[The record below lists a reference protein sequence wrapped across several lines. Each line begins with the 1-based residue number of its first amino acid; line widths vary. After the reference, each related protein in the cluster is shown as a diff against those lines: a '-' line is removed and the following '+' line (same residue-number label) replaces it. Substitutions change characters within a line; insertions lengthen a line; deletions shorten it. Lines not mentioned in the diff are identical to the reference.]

1 MICKVTHTP
10 GHYTWPYESDF
21 GKANILCYINL
32 MLLVGRS
39 LLQSVMLD
47 QSCIKVTYK
56 IFSMFLECNLIIQL
70 LKRKAHF
77 ILFKPEYDILLFYL
91 NYWNNCSYVYI
102 IWQIF
107 KILFH
112 CQLGKWTWVITENF
126 HQKMVYSPAYGNNG
140 NLPTMT
146 HLLGILNL
154 MGEKVQILITE
165 VQGILKSKV
174 FCLLKVTLY
183 LNYFLEARKKR

>member
-1 MICKVTHTP
+1 
-10 GHYTWPYESDF
+10 
-21 GKANILCYINL
+21 
-32 MLLVGRS
+32 
-39 LLQSVMLD
+39 
-47 QSCIKVTYK
+47 
-56 IFSMFLECNLIIQL
+56 
-70 LKRKAHF
+70 
-77 ILFKPEYDILLFYL
+77 
-91 NYWNNCSYVYI
+91 
-102 IWQIF
+102 
-107 KILFH
+107 
-112 CQLGKWTWVITENF
+112 
-126 HQKMVYSPAYGNNG
+126 MVYSPAYGNNG